1 MTVDP
6 LDPVIWSVP
15 EGTVEGNFYMYSL
28 SLVHCFLQY
37 QVCLVVEP
45 FLQYAIVG
53 QLVLCYVSIPGL
65 NLIRTFV
72 AHWLLFAVAFSFL
85 FLCQS
90 VSPG

>member
-1 MTVDP
+1 MVD
-6 LDPVIWSVP
+6 
-15 EGTVEGNFYMYSL
+15 
-28 SLVHCFLQY
+28 
-37 QVCLVVEP
+37 
-45 FLQYAIVG
+45 